1 MIMCLYVADMLIMSD
16 NNCMVKYTY
25 NISNRDF
32 DIKYIG
38 LVNVILRVYLHES
51 PMRLSWNGHK
61 SLEILDK
68 LGNDDSICHIGV
80 RRCLSKNCRK

>member
-1 MIMCLYVADMLIMSD
+1 MILCLYVADMLIMSD

-51 PMRLSWNGHK
+51 PMGLS
-61 SLEILDK
+61 
-68 LGNDDSICHIGV
+68 
-80 RRCLSKNCRK
+80 